1 MSTAVELLLPP
12 CGYVFDTHTDI
23 QNKFIEKIEKCNTDV
38 AIEWLKTVK
47 NSELSYPQTLKF
59 VWSGVD
65 GGFFELSENIDF
77 INAYSVECDTPFCEI
92 DNLKVATKYYWRV
105 NGGEAHYF
113 YTKDNVIRFIKID
126 GLLNVRDIGGK
137 NIKQGLIY
145 RGSDLDLVYKI
156 SEKGKETFCNQLGIK
171 TEVDLRKEA
180 DADRPCALGDRVCLK
195 SLPYRPYSEV
205 FEEEHR
211 QGICRIMNFLSDEK
225 NYPVYIHCLGGA
237 DRTGMIA
244 FYLRALAG
252 ECDEL
257 IHLDY
262 ELTSLSTY
270 AYGLAEGAGRDG
282 FRNRNSDYYL
292 NFLAML
298 NEYAP
303 GSALSAKVR
312 AFLLD
317 CGVETEC
324 IDKILSIISVKLNF
338 INS

>member
-1 MSTAVELLLPP
+1 MSASSDAVELIFPP

-23 QNKFIEKIEKCNTDV
+23 QNRFIEKIEKCNTDV

-59 VWSGVD
+59 VWSGAD
-65 GGFFELSENIDF
+65 GGFFELSETADF
-77 INAYSVECDTPFCEI
+77 ANAYSVACDTSFCEI

-105 NGGEAHYF
+105 NGGEARYF

-171 TEVDLRKEA
+171 TEVDLRKEV
-180 DADRPCALGDRVCLK
+180 DADRPYALRDRVCLK
-195 SLPYRPYSEV
+195 SLPYRPYREV

-211 QGICRIMNFLSDEK
+211 QGICRIMNFLSEGK

-252 ECDEL
+252 EDDDL

-282 FRNRNSDYYL
+282 FRNRNSDYYSD
-292 NFLAML
+292 FLAKL

-303 GSALSAKVR
+303 GAALSAKVK

-317 CGVETEC
+317 CGIATEC
-324 IDKILSIISVKLNF
+324 MDKILSIISSEN
-338 INS
+338 